1 MSLKYGVNSWW
12 KIRLNSLK
20 NVFLFQ
26 KFRDSNSFAPG
37 SGDGRLT
44 VLNGGFQSSGNSGFQ
59 RRPPASNPADP
70 RIQEIP
76 RRPNPEIQT
85 FQRRPPPIQGIFC

>member
-1 MSLKYGVNSWW
+1 M
-12 KIRLNSLK
+12 
-20 NVFLFQ
+20 FQ

-44 VLNGGFQSSGNSGFQ
+44 VLNGGFQNSGFQ
-59 RRPPASNPADP
+59 RRPPTSNPDP
-70 RIQEIP
+70 RTQEIP

-85 FQRRPPPIQGIFC
+85 FQRRPPPIQGINILLD